1 MPEPTRFQLIQT
13 QSRNLKWLENY
24 GKYLIQFHGIEPL
37 TCLNYELVQI
47 LNGLWLEWFLK
58 EPEVEEL
65 KVDIM
70 ESLGEFGPE
79 DNNGVVLKVG

>member
-1 MPEPTRFQLIQT
+1 MPEPTQFQLIQT
-13 QSRNLKWLENY
+13 QSLNLKWLESY

-58 EPEVEEL
+58 EPEEL
-65 KVDIM
+65 KVDII
-70 ESLGEFGPE
+70 ENLGEFGLE
-79 DNNGVVLKVG
+79 DNNGVVLKVS

>member
-1 MPEPTRFQLIQT
+1 MPEPTQFQLIQT
-13 QSRNLKWLENY
+13 QSRNLKWLESY

-58 EPEVEEL
+58 EPVEEEL
-65 KVDIM
+65 KVDII
-70 ESLGEFGPE
+70 ESLGEFNPE